1 MKIEIYA
8 DTFKAT
14 GVNKYGRKVGT
25 VMTNCH
31 AEPLVAVLHEDF
43 DNMIAVAGFV
53 GRYVTS
59 NKPWPAHVKLRNGRV
74 DSYFGRD
81 DRSGRYT
88 KGRGIS
94 FEPATHA
101 KLTNEDYWKAA
112 L

>member
-14 GVNKYGRKVGT
+14 GVNVCGRKVGT

-31 AEPLVAVLHEDF
+31 AEPLVAVLHEDL
-43 DNMIAVAGFV
+43 NMINVAGFV

-59 NKPWPAHVKLRNGRV
+59 NKPWPATVTLHEGRV
-74 DSYFGRD
+74 ASYFGRD

-88 KGRGIS
+88 TGRGIS